1 MLIVRILK
9 ISYLTSY
16 CGMRISTEDSVS
28 QLSPLQSTA
37 MVSNLPE

>member
-16 CGMRISTEDSVS
+16 CGMRISTEDSVF
-28 QLSPLQSTA
+28 QLSLLLSTT
-37 MVSNLPE
+37 MVSSLPE